1 MQKFIKDFGGA
12 KMKSRLSIQ
21 QRLILPII
29 LLGVVALISN
39 ILAIFSIH
47 NVNAN
52 AANIVDH
59 SMVGQSRLADIRR
72 SILNTHKMALSHI
85 VATDYKTMIEVVAQ
99 IKAEEKMLDAELAD
113 FSGYI
118 TQKEQAS
125 YQQLLT
131 DYDSFKHSLVDLVCA
146 SADSKTQEAYA
157 IANGDVASFGA
168 AIEGNILQLDEAIRT
183 QTSDARQRLLI
194 VYGISIAAGAFSI
207 VIGLI
212 LVLFAIHIILKY
224 VIRPIKSMLLSLQ
237 ESSKRIDDVTKE
249 VLKRTK
255 TSNQSARSLASLVRE
270 LSSAMQNVA
279 GNASQINNSAADI
292 RSDVSNMAEECGT
305 ITAYSSGMR
314 IRADAMQQSAKTN
327 VEVIET
333 KVKEILILLD
343 DAIKKSNSVD
353 QVSTLT
359 KDILA
364 IASTTNLIALNA
376 SVEAARAGSAGKGF
390 AVVANEI
397 RQLADSCGE
406 TASHIQNVN
415 EVVTGAVHN
424 LSSQSQELVDYL
436 KESVLT
442 EFQSFVGSGKQYQD
456 DSVYVGR
463 AMDAFY
469 ERTGRLRETMEGIA
483 GSIGSISK
491 AMEEG
496 AAGIT
501 GVADSTRKM
510 EKDMADITKKM
521 DTNQEI
527 VEELKKQMELFVDL

>member
-1 MQKFIKDFGGA
+1 
-12 KMKSRLSIQ
+12 MKSRLSIQ

-131 DYDSFKHSLVDLVCA
+131 NYDSFKHSLVDLVCA

-327 VEVIET
+327 SR
-333 KVKEILILLD
+333 
-343 DAIKKSNSVD
+343 SNR
-353 QVSTLT
+353 
-359 KDILA
+359 
-364 IASTTNLIALNA
+364 N
-376 SVEAARAGSAGKGF
+376 
-390 AVVANEI
+390 
-397 RQLADSCGE
+397 
-406 TASHIQNVN
+406 
-415 EVVTGAVHN
+415 
-424 LSSQSQELVDYL
+424 
-436 KESVLT
+436 
-442 EFQSFVGSGKQYQD
+442 
-456 DSVYVGR
+456 
-463 AMDAFY
+463 
-469 ERTGRLRETMEGIA
+469 
-483 GSIGSISK
+483 
-491 AMEEG
+491 
-496 AAGIT
+496 
-501 GVADSTRKM
+501 
-510 EKDMADITKKM
+510 
-521 DTNQEI
+521 
-527 VEELKKQMELFVDL
+527 

>member
-1 MQKFIKDFGGA
+1 
-12 KMKSRLSIQ
+12 MKNRLSIQ
-21 QRLILPII
+21 QRLILPIV
-29 LLGVVALISN
+29 LLGIVALISN

-47 NVNAN
+47 KVNAN

-59 SMVGQSRLADIRR
+59 SMVEQSRLADIRH

-85 VATDYKTMIEVVAQ
+85 VATDYKTMIEVVTQ
-99 IKAEEKMLDAELAD
+99 IKAEEKTLDTELAE
-113 FSGYI
+113 FAGYI
-118 TQKEQAS
+118 TEKEHAS
-125 YQQLLT
+125 YQQLL
-131 DYDSFKHSLVDLVCA
+131 DNYDSFKHALVDLVCA

-168 AIEGNILQLDEAIRT
+168 AIEANIIRLDEAIRT
-183 QTSDARQRLLI
+183 QTAAARQRLLI
-194 VYGISIAAGAFSI
+194 VYGISIGTGILSI
-207 VIGLI
+207 VIGLV
-212 LVLFAIHIILKY
+212 LVLLAIHIILKY

-237 ESSKRIDDVTKE
+237 ESSKRIDGVTGE

-255 TSNQSARSLASLVRE
+255 TSNQSARSLASLSRE

-279 GNASQINNSAADI
+279 SNASQINSSAADI
-292 RSDVSNMAEECGT
+292 RSDVNNMAEECGT
-305 ITAYSSGMR
+305 ITAYSSEMR
-314 IRADAMQQSAKTN
+314 IRANEMQQSAKTN
-327 VEVIET
+327 VKVIEN
-333 KVKEILILLD
+333 KVEEILMLLD

-353 QVSTLT
+353 QVNALT

-376 SVEAARAGSAGKGF
+376 SVEAARAGSSGKGF

-424 LSSQSQELVDYL
+424 LSRQSQELVDYL

-442 EFQSFVGSGKQYQD
+442 EFRSFVNSGKQYQD
-456 DSVYVGR
+456 DSVYVGK

-469 ERTGRLRETMEGIA
+469 ERTERLRGTMEEIA

-501 GVADSTRKM
+501 GAADSTRKM
-510 EKDMADITKKM
+510 EKDMTDITEKM
-521 DTNQEI
+521 DINQEI
-527 VEELKKQMELFVDL
+527 VAELKKQMEMFVDL

>member
-1 MQKFIKDFGGA
+1 
-12 KMKSRLSIQ
+12 
-21 QRLILPII
+21 
-29 LLGVVALISN
+29 
-39 ILAIFSIH
+39 
-47 NVNAN
+47 
-52 AANIVDH
+52 
-59 SMVGQSRLADIRR
+59 
-72 SILNTHKMALSHI
+72 
-85 VATDYKTMIEVVAQ
+85 
-99 IKAEEKMLDAELAD
+99 
-113 FSGYI
+113 
-118 TQKEQAS
+118 
-125 YQQLLT
+125 
-131 DYDSFKHSLVDLVCA
+131 
-146 SADSKTQEAYA
+146 
-157 IANGDVASFGA
+157 
-168 AIEGNILQLDEAIRT
+168 
-183 QTSDARQRLLI
+183 
-194 VYGISIAAGAFSI
+194 
-207 VIGLI
+207 
-212 LVLFAIHIILKY
+212 
-224 VIRPIKSMLLSLQ
+224 
-237 ESSKRIDDVTKE
+237 
-249 VLKRTK
+249 
-255 TSNQSARSLASLVRE
+255 
-270 LSSAMQNVA
+270 
-279 GNASQINNSAADI
+279 
-292 RSDVSNMAEECGT
+292 MAEECGT

>member
-1 MQKFIKDFGGA
+1 
-12 KMKSRLSIQ
+12 MKSRLSIQ

-29 LLGVVALISN
+29 LLGGVARISN

-59 SMVGQSRLADIRR
+59 SMVGQSRLAYIRR

-469 ERTGRLRETMEGIA
+469 ERTGRLRETMEEIA

>member
-1 MQKFIKDFGGA
+1 
-12 KMKSRLSIQ
+12 MKSRLSIQ

-29 LLGVVALISN
+29 LLGIVALISN

-59 SMVGQSRLADIRR
+59 SMVAQSRLADIRR

-85 VATDYKTMIEVVAQ
+85 VATDYKTMIDVVAQ
-99 IKAEEKMLDAELAD
+99 IKAEEKMLDTELAD
-113 FSGYI
+113 FAGYI
-118 TQKEQAS
+118 TGKEQAS
-125 YQQLLT
+125 YQQLL
-131 DYDSFKHSLVDLVCA
+131 DNYDSFKHSLVDLVCA

-157 IANGDVASFGA
+157 IANGDVASFGS
-168 AIEGNILQLDEAIRT
+168 AIEGNIIRLDEAIRT
-183 QTSDARQRLLI
+183 QTAAARQKLLI
-194 VYGISIAAGAFSI
+194 VYGISIATGVLSI
-207 VIGLI
+207 LIGLV

-237 ESSKRIDDVTKE
+237 ESSKRIDDVTGE

-255 TSNQSARSLASLVRE
+255 NSNQSARSLASLVRE

-279 GNASQINNSAADI
+279 SNASQINNSAADI
-292 RSDVSNMAEECGT
+292 RSDVNNMAEECGT
-305 ITAYSSGMR
+305 ITTYSSEMR
-314 IRADAMQQSAKTN
+314 IRADEMQQSAKTN
-327 VEVIET
+327 VKVIEN

-343 DAIKKSNSVD
+343 DAIKKSHSVD
-353 QVSTLT
+353 QVNALT

-364 IASTTNLIALNA
+364 IVSTTNLIALNA

-436 KESVLT
+436 KESVLI
-442 EFQSFVGSGKQYQD
+442 EFRSFVDSGKQYQE
-456 DSVYVGR
+456 DSVYVGK

-469 ERTGRLRETMEGIA
+469 ERTERLRETMEEIS

-510 EKDMADITKKM
+510 EKDMTDITKKM
-521 DTNQEI
+521 DINQDI
-527 VEELKKQMELFVDL
+527 VEELKKQMEMFVDL